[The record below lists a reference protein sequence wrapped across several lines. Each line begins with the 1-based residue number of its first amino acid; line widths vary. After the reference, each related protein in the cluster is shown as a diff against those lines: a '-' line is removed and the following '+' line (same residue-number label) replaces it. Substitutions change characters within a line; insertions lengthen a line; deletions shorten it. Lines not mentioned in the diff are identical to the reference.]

1 MSAKFEIKIAKNGE
15 YMFNLY
21 ATNGRV
27 IATSETYTALHNCK
41 GGIESI
47 KENAS
52 APIADLTQG
61 ESDVPHPRYELFLDR
76 EERFRFRL
84 KASNGEIICASQ
96 GYSAKQSAL
105 DGIESIKEN
114 APIAETVTVEE
125 AAE

>member
-47 KENAS
+47 KANAA
-52 APIADLTQG
+52 APVADLTLG
-61 ESDVPHPRYELFLDR
+61 DATVSNPRYELFLDK
-76 EERFRFRL
+76 EERFRFHL

-96 GYSAKQSAL
+96 GYSAKQSAI

-114 APIAETVTVEE
+114 APTAEVVMVEE
-125 AAE
+125 A

>member
-47 KENAS
+47 KANA
-52 APIADLTQG
+52 AALVADLTLG
-61 ESDVPHPRYELFLDR
+61 DAAITHPRYEVFLDK
-76 EERFRFRL
+76 EERFRFHL

-114 APIAETVTVEE
+114 APTAAIVMAEE
-125 AAE
+125 A

>member
-21 ATNGRV
+21 ASNGRV

-47 KENAS
+47 KVNAT
-52 APIADLTQG
+52 APIADLTLG
-61 ESDVPHPRYELFLDR
+61 EEDVPHPRYEVFLDR
-76 EERFRFRL
+76 EERFRFHL

-96 GYSAKQSAL
+96 GYSTKQSAL
-105 DGIESIKEN
+105 DGIASISEN
-114 APIAETVTVEE
+114 APQAPTVMAEETV
-125 AAE
+125 

>member
-27 IATSETYTALHNCK
+27 IATSETYTAMHNCK

-47 KENAS
+47 KANAA
-52 APIADLTQG
+52 APIADLTAG
-61 ESDVPHPRYELFLDR
+61 ESDILHPRYELFLDK

-84 KASNGEIICASQ
+84 KASNGEIVCASQ
-96 GYSAKQSAL
+96 GYNSKQSAL
-105 DGIESIKEN
+105 DGIASIAEN
-114 APIAETVTVEE
+114 APVAEIVMAEE
-125 AAE
+125 E

>member
-21 ATNGRV
+21 APNGRV

-47 KENAS
+47 KANAS
-52 APIADLTQG
+52 SPVADLTLG
-61 ESDVPHPRYELFLDR
+61 EATVPHPRYEIFLDR
-76 EERFRFRL
+76 EERYRFRL
-84 KASNGEIICASQ
+84 CASNGEIVCASQ

-105 DGIESIKEN
+105 DGIASIAEN
-114 APIAETVTVEE
+114 APVAAVVMAEETV
-125 AAE
+125 